1 MGSRAETRP
10 SRVGFAGKIILR
22 VGFAGGA
29 VAAVGAA
36 IDCGGG
42 DNKAPTPDDIKSPT
56 ATVLRTES
64 PMPSA
69 TALATQVKVIE
80 SPTATI
86 APTPEPT
93 PTASPEIFPTPTQVS
108 WELAKPILRAP
119 FVPTDF
125 DTVKK
130 SVDLAYEKHPDAVNF
145 LTQQGS
151 TYPKKQIDSTLDNC
165 SDPYSSDVA
174 CGRLIRIL
182 YWHYFQSGYD
192 EFYQAAH
199 GIYDYFLTTFPEHE
213 ADLLFVL
220 KAEFNGDPN
229 SDQDNLPLD

>member
-56 ATVLRTES
+56 GTVLETDT

-69 TALATQVKVIE
+69 TALATQVTE
-80 SPTATI
+80 SPNPTPTATETI
-86 APTPEPT
+86 APT
-93 PTASPEIFPTPTQVS
+93 PTPTQVS
-108 WELAKPILRAP
+108 WELAKPILNAE

-125 DTVKK
+125 ATVKN
-130 SVDLAYEKHPDAVNF
+130 SVDSAYEAHPDAVNF
-145 LTQQGS
+145 LSQGD
-151 TYPKKQIDSTLDNC
+151 TYSKEEIDRTLDYC
-165 SDPYSSDVA
+165 SDPSSTAVS

-182 YWHYFQSGYD
+182 YGHYFQSGYD